1 MSSRNGRAT
10 THRRRVTTSLRRH
23 RPGTGRTRDRAVTTP
38 ATAMTGHAM
47 TDRVA
52 PTVIMAVARTVIVT
66 TATGVAI
73 AAATAMETAAETIDR
88 PNA

>member
-1 MSSRNGRAT
+1 MSSRNGRAI

-52 PTVIMAVARTVIVT
+52 PTVIVIVIVT
-66 TATGVAI
+66 TVTGVAI
-73 AAATAMETAAETIDR
+73 AAAIAMETAAETIDR

>member
-10 THRRRVTTSLRRH
+10 THRRRDTTSLRRH

-47 TDRVA
+47 MDRVA
-52 PTVIMAVARTVIVT
+52 PTVIVIVIVT
-66 TATGVAI
+66 TVTGVAI
-73 AAATAMETAAETIDR
+73 AAAIAMETAAETIDR